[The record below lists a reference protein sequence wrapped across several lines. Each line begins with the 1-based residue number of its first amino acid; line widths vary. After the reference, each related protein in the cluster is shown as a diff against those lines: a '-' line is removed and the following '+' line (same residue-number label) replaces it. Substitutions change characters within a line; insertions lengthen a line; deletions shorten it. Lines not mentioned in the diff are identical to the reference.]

1 MSSHS
6 HADHHGPHISPL
18 SLYMKVYGAL
28 LVLTVVTVGVSY
40 LDRIGIHLPSTLSII
55 VAMIVASVKAFFVC
69 YWFMH
74 LSHDTPFN
82 KLFFI
87 AAIWFIGVFFIFT
100 IFDLSSRDRIM
111 KDSSTFQL
119 RDQRAEQV
127 IIKPPEKPAEAAP

>member
-6 HADHHGPHISPL
+6 HAEHSGPHISPL
-18 SLYMKVYGAL
+18 SLYLKVYGGL
-28 LVLTVVTVGVSY
+28 LFLTIVTVGISY
-40 LDRIGIHLPSTLSII
+40 MGLPATLSII
-55 VAMIVASVKAFFVC
+55 VAMIVATIKAFCVC

-87 AAIWFIGVFFIFT
+87 AAIWFIAVFFIFT

-119 RDQRAEQV
+119 RSERAEKV
-127 IIKPPEKPAEAAP
+127 IIEKPVEKPAEAAH